1 MKATIEKKFMV
12 HQTIEKTWELLT
24 DPAKIVSCVPGAQL
38 TETIDQNNYKGIV
51 AMKFGPVAVKYNG
64 QVTFEKRD
72 DANHELTLN
81 GKGMDDKGKG
91 SADMLL
97 TAKLFQQENQTE
109 VKYSMEVSISGMLAQ
124 FGARLITDVSNQV
137 ADQFSNNFKKKAEG
151 IESSAAGEDAGSLNA
166 ISMAGNILKSKLG
179 GLFGGKKEDEEL
191 KS

>member
-1 MKATIEKKFMV
+1 MKATIEKKFV
-12 HQTIEKTWELLT
+12 VNQTIEKTWELLT

-97 TAKLFQQENQTE
+97 TAKLFQQEMQTE

-137 ADQFSNNFKKKAEG
+137 ADQFSNNFKNKAEG

-179 GLFGGKKEDEEL
+179 GLFGGKKEEEEP